1 MLLIELLDYAFTESK
16 TDTPIIVSILL
27 DSSLRI
33 RPQQVAQ
40 QSRIWHI
47 CWSHDILDLLQ
58 ILELWTQASMHAKN
72 LLINQCCNGQGVEN
86 ITENFPKSDGVASLA
101 LIIESID
108 TIDLGTLVIASQQEK
123 VLWVFNLVGEQ

>member
-1 MLLIELLDYAFTESK
+1 
-16 TDTPIIVSILL
+16 
-27 DSSLRI
+27 
-33 RPQQVAQ
+33 
-40 QSRIWHI
+40 
-47 CWSHDILDLLQ
+47 
-58 ILELWTQASMHAKN
+58 MHAKN
-72 LLINQCCNGQGVEN
+72 LLINQSCNWQGIEN

>member
-108 TIDLGTLVIASQQEK
+108 TIDLGTLVIAS
-123 VLWVFNLVGEQ
+123 